1 MHWLIEVVRILALGA
16 MTAAVG
22 ISTIEYFKHRRL
34 RVHHSEYSRG
44 LFAIAAVSW
53 LGFFLRVLTSING
66 WVVAV
71 SPTVLVYAANSY
83 FIFLGVAMS
92 LGSLTMYRAAVA
104 RTFAERVDAELDR
117 RM

>member
-1 MHWLIEVVRILALGA
+1 MHWMIEVVRILALGA

-34 RVHHSEYSRG
+34 MTVRSEYSQG

-53 LGFFLRVLTSING
+53 LGFFLRILTSVNG

-71 SPTVLVYAANSY
+71 PSTVLVYAANSY

-92 LGSLTMYRAAVA
+92 IGSLTMYRAALA

-117 RM
+117 RL